1 MFWSYVSQN
10 NQILK
15 HETPAAT
22 WTNRTT
28 AGDCRNCTWHLT
40 TLGAYFQN
48 SKAEKPWRDENLHK
62 LNWFQKWPRPEVTL
76 TSHHHSTSNKVFAPT
91 QFRMISQNPMTQKT
105 QNCLSDSDKFPDLTH
120 MCRWAG
126 VWAERE
132 YSWGLSHPGCEDSVP
147 WRWCTDTGKGYGN

>member
-62 LNWFQKWPRPEVTL
+62 LNWFQKWPRPEVNPYLSSPLYQQQSVCTN
-76 TSHHHSTSNKVFAPT
+76 TV
-91 QFRMISQNPMTQKT
+91 QN
-105 QNCLSDSDKFPDLTH
+105 DLTKSH
-120 MCRWAG
+120 DPENTELSLGLRQVSRSDPHVQMGWSLGWKRIFMG
-126 VWAERE
+126 FVTSRVWRLCSLEVM
-132 YSWGLSHPGCEDSVP
+132 YWY
-147 WRWCTDTGKGYGN
+147 W